1 MKTFHELQEGLQDP
15 NIFKCF
21 FLAGGPGSGKSY
33 VVRYSI
39 GGTGLRVVNSDAA
52 FETMMD
58 KAGLTLKMNTERGE
72 RETER
77 RDVVRG
83 RAKVTTTKMRDN
95 YLEGRLGVV
104 IDGTGD
110 DYDKINGYKAK
121 LQALGYDCYMIFVNT
136 SLDVALE
143 RNAKRDRNVT
153 ESVAIDSWN
162 KVQANIGKFQ
172 QLFGRLEFVLV
183 DNNKADDD
191 IEMATHK
198 VIKKLVRQKVKNHIA
213 KSWMAQQMSAKGIT
227 VMPKTRNV
235 GSGGGSTAK
244 RDDNK
249 EFRPL
254 PGSGRFQT
262 KMGRKRPKTGKYAK

>member
-1 MKTFHELQEGLQDP
+1 MKTFQELQEGIQDP
-15 NIFKCF
+15 DIFKCF

-39 GGTGLRVVNSDAA
+39 GGTGLKVVNSDAA

-72 RETER
+72 RETEA
-77 RDVVRG
+77 RDKVRG
-83 RAKVTTTKMRDN
+83 RAKVTTNKMRDN

-172 QLFGRLEFVLV
+172 QLFGRQGFVLV

-191 IEMATHK
+191 IEMYTHK
-198 VIKKLVRQKVKNHIA
+198 VIKKLVRNKVNNHIA
-213 KSWMAQQMSAKGIT
+213 KAWIADQMQLRGIT
-227 VMPKTRNV
+227 KAPSARNV
-235 GSGGGSTAK
+235 GGGGGQGVK
-244 RDDNK
+244 GGVK
-249 EFRPL
+249 L
-254 PGSGRFQT
+254 PGSAGFKT
-262 KMGRKRPKTGKYAK
+262 KMGRKRPKTGRYAKK